1 VAKLDNLLV
10 PTGDTMCDYLLKI
23 QNITKK
29 FPGVVALDDVS
40 LYVKK
45 GEIFGI
51 VGENGAG
58 KSTLMKILYGVY
70 KNDSGQ
76 IFLDGKEL
84 KNLTPLISQK
94 MGMSIIFQEFNLL
107 STLSISENIFV
118 NRLSFKS
125 RIFVNWNVLN
135 KKAEEL
141 LESIGYMMDVKR
153 LVSSLSV
160 AEKQMVEI
168 AKALSFNAKL
178 ILMDEPSATLT
189 NKELDKFFK
198 VIETIKKQKIT
209 IIYISH
215 KLDEIF
221 QICDT
226 TSIFRDG
233 KVIDT
238 KKTSLFTK
246 NEIIQ
251 KMVGRTVENE
261 YPTRTKINFDE
272 EVLRVNNL
280 TVKNKINNISFSLK
294 KGEILGIVG
303 LVGSGRTELV
313 RAIFGADK
321 KVSGDIFINGIKRTI
336 KSPQDAINLKI
347 ALLTEDRRG
356 QGLFINYSIEKN
368 ISSTIIKKILKRMF
382 INTKLETTIAKKAI
396 SDLKIKSTSEKQT
409 VLTLSG
415 GNQQKVVLA
424 KWLVSEPDIFIM
436 DEPTRGI
443 DVGAKYEIYVLMNSL
458 TEKGKSIIFI
468 SSEIQ
473 EVLAISD
480 RIIVLYGGKMN
491 GEFQREEIENDKIM
505 KHAIGQ

>member
-1 VAKLDNLLV
+1 
-10 PTGDTMCDYLLKI
+10 MCDYLLKI
-23 QNITKK
+23 QNITKR

-40 LYVKK
+40 LYIKK

-76 IFLDGKEL
+76 IFFDGKEL

-94 MGMSIIFQEFNLL
+94 MGISIIFQEFNLL

-118 NRLSFKS
+118 NRLSGKN
-125 RIFVNWNVLN
+125 RIFVNWNDLN

-141 LESIGYMMDVKR
+141 LASIGYIMDVKR

-189 NKELDKFFK
+189 SKELDKFFK

-221 QICDT
+221 KLCDT
-226 TSIFRDG
+226 TSILRDG

-261 YPTRTKINFDE
+261 YPNRSKTNFDE
-272 EVLRVNNL
+272 EIFRVSNL
-280 TVKNKINNISFSLK
+280 CVKNKIYDVSFSLR

-321 KVSGDIFINGIKRTI
+321 KISGDIFINGIKKNIR
-336 KSPQDAINLKI
+336 SPQDAINLKI
-347 ALLTEDRRG
+347 ALLTEDRRS

-368 ISSTIIKKILKRMF
+368 ISSTIVKKILKRMF
-382 INTKLETTIAKKAI
+382 INNKLETGIAKKAI
-396 SDLKIKSTSEKQT
+396 SDLKIKSTSEKQI
-409 VLTLSG
+409 VLNLSG

-443 DVGAKYEIYVLMNSL
+443 DVGAKYEIYVLMNKL
-458 TEKGKSIIFI
+458 TEVGKSIIFI

-473 EVLAISD
+473 EVIAISD
-480 RIIVLYGGKMN
+480 RVIVLYGGKIN
-491 GEFQREEIENDKIM
+491 GEFYREEIENDKIM
-505 KHAIGQ
+505 KYAIGQ